1 MSESKQPKPSQA
13 DGGKIRAKSEE
24 PSRHQFTFET
34 VGAEELDAVPDEAVG
49 DAPSRILDPAP
60 SAILRR
66 QPSALV
72 AAEAKPAP
80 QSVPARPTFG
90 GRDFTG
96 VPPHTTGHPAVQ
108 PKLAV
113 GPAGDR
119 FEQEADRVAEEVLA
133 MPALAF
139 APGAPAQPPAVRGR
153 GGPPV
158 QRARVDVAT
167 SVQADRATYP
177 GPRGGLL
184 TRALLTRLRNQRTT
198 ISGATA
204 AVGAGQRR
212 LGSAPGTVEERAG
225 VSAGRSAAAA
235 PGTTAQHRAVVI
247 GNAVYNPGTTMGH
260 TVEPSRPLP
269 GSVTDATN
277 IAAALRR
284 RHYTVDFLLNQT
296 AAQINAALTT
306 ALTGLIAG
314 SELFFYY
321 SGHGTPEGLI
331 GVDGVAFT
339 PAQMLAIRTT
349 ANTAQVNLVINT
361 DACHSGIF
369 ADAIRGAALRDLR
382 TSAAANPALVALLDA
397 AIAVQDAKNTYNT
410 AMQAWWARRYQLEAA
425 MAASPSTSSGT
436 TIDPREV
443 AWSTHYDTAGTH
455 WNNFVAQANPLL
467 AALQAAAAAAGITL
481 RPLTLTPAVTPPF
494 DVAGEQLAQAGL
506 DDVDTLTNEVIA
518 AVDQQL
524 P

>member
-1 MSESKQPKPSQA
+1 MSESRQPKSSQA
-13 DGGKIRAKSEE
+13 DGGKIRAKPEE

-34 VGAEELDAVPDEAVG
+34 VGAEQLDAVPDEAVG
-49 DAPSRILDPAP
+49 DAPSRLLDPAP

-66 QPSALV
+66 QPSALT
-72 AAEAKPAP
+72 AAEVKPAP
-80 QSVPARPTFG
+80 QSAPARPTFG
-90 GRDFTG
+90 GRDFAG
-96 VPPHTTGHPAVQ
+96 VPAHTAGHPTVQ
-108 PKLAV
+108 PKLTV
-113 GPAGDR
+113 GPADDR
-119 FEQEADRVAEEVLA
+119 FEQEADRMAEEVIA
-133 MPALAF
+133 MPALVF

-153 GGPPV
+153 GGAGGGPSLV

-184 TRALLTRLRNQRTT
+184 TQALLARLRNQRATV
-198 ISGATA
+198 SAATA

-212 LGSAPGTVEERAG
+212 FGSAPGTVEERAG
-225 VSAGRSAAAA
+225 VSSGRSAAAA

-269 GSVTDATN
+269 GSSGDATN
-277 IAAALRR
+277 IATALRR
-284 RHYTVDFLLNQT
+284 RHYTVDLLLNQT

-349 ANTAQVNLVINT
+349 ARTAQVNLVINT

-369 ADAIRGAALRDLR
+369 ADAIRGAELRDLR

-410 AMQAWWARRYQLEAA
+410 AMQAWWAH
-425 MAASPSTSSGT
+425 
-436 TIDPREV
+436 D
-443 AWSTHYDTAGTH
+443 
-455 WNNFVAQANPLL
+455 N
-467 AALQAAAAAAGITL
+467 
-481 RPLTLTPAVTPPF
+481 
-494 DVAGEQLAQAGL
+494 
-506 DDVDTLTNEVIA
+506 
-518 AVDQQL
+518 
-524 P
+524 